1 MTSHHDLLQQ
11 DILLKQKNKKVYI
24 LGQEGT
30 GWSIDKDRYYT
41 QKAIE
46 QIDSYEI
53 TNNIFNAD
61 IIYAIWWNKLLTIPF
76 KIFNIFFKKKIVATI
91 TNDLSHQESM
101 AKKLIDRVDI
111 FVYASLKQKNVLENL
126 GVKSEKLIFNPFYVD
141 ETIFK
146 KLDISK
152 EEICHKVDVDYKS
165 LKDKVIIGSFQRD
178 SLGSDLT
185 QPKWQKDPDMLIN
198 IMKLLDRDKFILL
211 IAGPRRHYVIEQCKK
226 YGIAYIFL
234 GDKSYI
240 GNKKDDVDTNG
251 LPIEKMPYLYN
262 LIDIYIVSS
271 KSEGGPKAIPE
282 SLLCKTKVI
291 STDVGFA
298 SDLLHIQH
306 IYTSPEDATNKINKL
321 LKDGSQQESKVNEF
335 YSFELFQKR
344 IEDILYKVAK

>member
-1 MTSHHDLLQQ
+1 M
-11 DILLKQKNKKVYI
+11 KQKNKKVYI

-46 QIDSYEI
+46 QLDGYEI
-53 TNNIFNAD
+53 TNSIFNAD

-76 KIFNIFFKKKIVATI
+76 KIFNTIFKKKTIATI
-91 TNDLSHQESM
+91 TNDLSHQEIM
-101 AKKLIDRVDI
+101 AKKLIVMIDI
-111 FVYASLKQKNVLENL
+111 YVYANSKQKDVLKKL
-126 GVKSEKLIFNPFYVD
+126 GVKSEKLVYNPFYVD

-152 EEICHKVDVDYKS
+152 KEICHKLDVDYKS
-165 LKDKVIIGSFQRD
+165 IKDKIIIGSFQRD
-178 SLGSDLT
+178 SLGSDLS
-185 QPKWQKDPDMLIN
+185 QAKWQKDPDMLID
-198 IMKLLDRDKFILL
+198 IMKKLDSDKFILL
-211 IAGPRRHYVIEQCKK
+211 LAGPRRHYVIEECKK
-226 YGIAYIFL
+226 YSIPYIFL

-240 GNKKDDVDTNG
+240 ENNKDDIDTNG

-298 SDLLHIQH
+298 SDLLDMQH
-306 IYTSPEDATNKINKL
+306 IYISPQDATNKINKL
-321 LKDGSQQESKVNEF
+321 LKDDLQQESKVNDY
-335 YSFELFQKR
+335 YSFNLFQKR
-344 IEDILYKVAK
+344 IEDILHKVTK

>member
-1 MTSHHDLLQQ
+1 M
-11 DILLKQKNKKVYI
+11 KQKNKKVYI

-30 GWSIDKDRYYT
+30 GWSIDKDRHYT

-46 QIDSYEI
+46 QIDGYEI

-61 IIYAIWWNKLLTIPF
+61 IIYAIWWNKLLTIPL
-76 KIFNIFFKKKIVATI
+76 KIFNTFFKKKIIATI
-91 TNDLSHQESM
+91 TNDLSHQETM
-101 AKKLIDRVDI
+101 AKKLIDKVDI
-111 FVYASLKQKNVLENL
+111 FVYASSKQKNVLEKL
-126 GVKSEKLIFNPFYVD
+126 GVKNEKLIFNPFYVD

-146 KLDISK
+146 KLNIK
-152 EEICHKVDVDYKS
+152 KQEICEKLNLNYQIIENKI
-165 LKDKVIIGSFQRD
+165 LIGSFQRD
-178 SLGSDLT
+178 SLGSNLS

-198 IMKLLDRDKFILL
+198 IIKLLDRDKFILL

-226 YGIAYIFL
+226 HDINYLFV
-234 GDKSYI
+234 GDESYI
-240 GNKKDDVDTNG
+240 ENKNDDIDTNG

-282 SLLCKTKVI
+282 SLLCETKVI

-298 SDLLHIQH
+298 SDLLDKQYIF
-306 IYTSPEDATNKINKL
+306 TSPEDAVNKINNL
-321 LKDGSQQESKVNEF
+321 QESVEQKSKVYDF

-344 IEDILYKVAK
+344 IEKILHEVAK